1 MFSVRHDLLLFRPVS
16 PVKGLRAVV
25 AISKAECFSI
35 EGQIYNVTIK
45 T

>member
-1 MFSVRHDLLLFRPVS
+1 MFSVRHDLLLLRSVS
-16 PVKGLRAVV
+16 PVKGLRDLV